1 MRLVWW
7 SAACQNWDSMFASHI
22 GIWSLGIWR
31 FVVPVSLRAVNDCTN
46 ANMNRQMSRG
56 SLNIARD
63 LFEVEILTQRRYTP
77 SSDLHSAAPTSNDVH
92 QPIGYEGHHKPKSS
106 VCRNYPT
113 MQYLRTAR
121 SSWCGRL
128 DARGEAGAIS
138 DMQTSF
144 SASPTPAFRD
154 AQVLGEKTL
163 GGSFALQSSRG

>member
-7 SAACQNWDSMFASHI
+7 SAACQNWESMFASHI

-56 SLNIARD
+56 SLNVARD

-113 MQYLRTAR
+113 MQYLRTVVGVVV
-121 SSWCGRL
+121 SMDVGRRVQSPRCKPPFQL
-128 DARGEAGAIS
+128 RPLRPFE
-138 DMQTSF
+138 MLSF
-144 SASPTPAFRD
+144 SGRRLWEEA
-154 AQVLGEKTL
+154 
-163 GGSFALQSSRG
+163 SRG